1 MSLHDLSGHDEK
13 LLKDN
18 TDNADFPF
26 NTRDTVY
33 SCCSGFSRDYFHFWK
48 KKKGYYVK
56 SFLSCRKKTSF
67 IYLE

>member
-33 SCCSGFSRDYFHFWK
+33 SFCSGFSRDYFHFWK
-48 KKKGYYVK
+48 KK
-56 SFLSCRKKTSF
+56 RA
-67 IYLE
+67 IM